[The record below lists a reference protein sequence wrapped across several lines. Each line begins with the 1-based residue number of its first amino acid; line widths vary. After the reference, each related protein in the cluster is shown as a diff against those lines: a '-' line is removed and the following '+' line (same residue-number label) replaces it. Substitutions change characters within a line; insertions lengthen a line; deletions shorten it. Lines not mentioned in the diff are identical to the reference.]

1 MKRVVITG
9 LGLISP
15 AGNTVS
21 EGWDNIC
28 ASKSGISKIPESRF
42 ETSDLATQIAGQI
55 DSTYVDEKISAKDQR
70 KTDKFISYASI
81 AANEAIADCGW
92 TPETEEEQYRSGI
105 IIGSGIGGLSTIEG
119 AVTTLLE
126 KGPRRIS
133 PFFIPGSLI
142 NLADGNISIA
152 HKLKGPNSAI
162 VTACASGTHSIGDA
176 ANMIRL
182 GMADFMVAGGAEA
195 PVCRIGIAGFN
206 ACRAL
211 STHFNDTPKK
221 ASRPWD
227 KDRDGFVMGEGSGI
241 VILEEYEK
249 AKARGAKIYA
259 ELTGYGLSGDAH
271 HITAPADDGDGG
283 YRAMKM
289 AFEYA
294 KINPEDAP
302 YVNAHGTSTPLGDI
316 IEINAIRKLYG
327 SAMSD
332 IAVSSVKSAIGHS
345 LGAAGA
351 IEAVLC
357 IKAMNDSILPP
368 TLNLDNPSEEVA
380 DVNLVPHT
388 AQERELKHI
397 VSNSFGFGG
406 TNASLIFSKI

>member
-1 MKRVVITG
+1 MKRVVVTG
-9 LGLISP
+9 MGLISP
-15 AGNTVS
+15 AGNTAS
-21 EGWDNIC
+21 ESWDSIL
-28 ASKSGISKIPESRF
+28 ASKSAVTKIPESRF
-42 ETSDLATQIAGQI
+42 DTSDLATKIAGQV
-55 DSTYVDEKISAKDQR
+55 DSSYVDEKVSPKDQR
-70 KTDKFISYASI
+70 KTDRFIHLASI
-81 AANEAIADCGW
+81 ATNEAIADCGW
-92 TPETEEEQYRSGI
+92 SPETEEEQFKAGI
-105 IIGSGIGGLSTIEG
+105 LIGSGIGGLETIETG
-119 AVTTLLE
+119 VLVMQE
-126 KGPRRIS
+126 KGAKRLS
-133 PFFIPGSLI
+133 PFFIPSCLI

-162 VTACASGTHSIGDA
+162 VTACASGAHSIGDA

-195 PVCRIGIAGFN
+195 PICRIGVAGFN

-211 STHFNDTPKK
+211 STAYNDAPET

-227 KDRDGFVMGEGSGI
+227 EGRDGFVMGEGAG
-241 VILEEYEK
+241 VLILEEYEK

-289 AFEYA
+289 AFA
-294 KINPEDAP
+294 NAGLNPEDVG
-302 YVNAHGTSTPLGDI
+302 YINAHGTSTPLGDI

-327 SAMSD
+327 SKMANL
-332 IAVSSVKSAIGHS
+332 AVSSVKSAIGHS

-351 IEAVLC
+351 IEAVLSV
-357 IKAMNDSILPP
+357 KALNDNILPP
-368 TLNLDNPSEEVA
+368 TLNLENPSEEVK

-388 AQERELKHI
+388 SQERNLKH
-397 VSNSFGFGG
+397 VASNSFGFGG
-406 TNASLIFSKI
+406 TNASLVFSKV